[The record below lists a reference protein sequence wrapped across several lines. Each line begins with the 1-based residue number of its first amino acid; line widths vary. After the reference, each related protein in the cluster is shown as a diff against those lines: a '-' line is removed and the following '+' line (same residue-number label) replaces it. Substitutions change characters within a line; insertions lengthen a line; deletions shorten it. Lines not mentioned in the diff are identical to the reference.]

1 MGKTD
6 KNQAILQFDQHKSE
20 TSAGDHTVVGVSG
33 GADMPSGEE
42 PELRQILA
50 AMQQSLTHI
59 DRKQQ
64 LQDLRLEYHM
74 LYPARLRV
82 MVDGKPLLFTH
93 HKNLAQFMKRRIA
106 EGKGRKTVNTLLQIG
121 CD

>member
-6 KNQAILQFDQHKSE
+6 KNQAILQFDQRKSQ
-20 TSAGDHTVVGVSG
+20 TSAGDRLVVGVSG
-33 GADMPSGEE
+33 GADLPSGEE

-50 AMQQSLTHI
+50 AMEQRLTHI
-59 DRKQQ
+59 DRKRP

-82 MVDGKPLLFTH
+82 MVDGNPLLIQT
-93 HKNLAQFMKRRIA
+93 I
-106 EGKGRKTVNTLLQIG
+106 KTLPNS
-121 CD
+121 

>member
-6 KNQAILQFDQHKSE
+6 KNQAILQFDQRKSQ
-20 TSAGDHTVVGVSG
+20 TSAGERTVAGVSG

-42 PELRQILA
+42 PELRQILE

-59 DRKQQ
+59 DRKRQ
-64 LQDLRLEYHM
+64 LQDLRLEYRM
-74 LYPARLRV
+74 LYQPRLRV
-82 MVDGKPLLFTH
+82 MVDGKPLLSTE
-93 HKNLAQFMKRRIA
+93 HKNLAQFMKRRMA
-106 EGKGRKTVNTLLQIG
+106 KGRGCKTVDTLSQNG